1 MHTLSMDVKTLIGRD
16 KREAQGDAT
25 RLALVAAARE
35 LFGERGYAATSIEE
49 VAARAGVTKGA
60 VYHHFGG
67 KATLFQE
74 VYEEVMREVSDQVV
88 SKFNEPDHWVA
99 LTSGCQLMI
108 DAQLDPAV
116 RRIALHDA
124 RSVLSWDVLHMIES
138 RYGAVGIRGALRK
151 AMHGGV
157 IEPQPLRPLALLL
170 AGALSEACFYVADA
184 ENPAQAREEVG
195 RLVVRILEGL
205 KTRPESR
212 VVTSPA
218 VSEPESSLNR

>member
-1 MHTLSMDVKTLIGRD
+1 MEVKTLIGKD

-25 RLALVAAARE
+25 RLALVTAARG

-67 KATLFQE
+67 KANLFQE

-88 SKFNEPDHWVA
+88 SVFLEPDHWTA
-99 LTSGCQLMI
+99 LAAGCQLMI

-124 RSVLSWDVLHMIES
+124 RSVLSYDVLHMIES

-157 IEPQPLRPLALLL
+157 IERQPLRPLALLL
-170 AGALSEACFYVADA
+170 SGALSAACFYVADA
-184 ENPAQAREEVG
+184 EDPAQARDEVG

-205 KTRPESR
+205 KARPEGP
-212 VVTSPA
+212 VPA
-218 VSEPESSLNR
+218 GADATAEQLV